1 MVWQMTLKHKVRI
14 NVGIVSS
21 NRSEDL
27 QPERYRIL
35 ATESNEMLSSLIYGA
50 SSIEETIQKIVEKHI
65 KIHYEW
71 LDVKLVGVRRYAIEE
86 DNSHEVS
93 IDYVV
98 HVPYQIEKL
107 NGKWIT
113 LKELIDKEEKIDEHF
128 YEILSHSNSF

>member
-35 ATESNEMLSSLIYGA
+35 TTKSNQMLSSLIYGA
-50 SSIEETIQKIVEKHI
+50 SSIDETIRRIVEEHVKV
-65 KIHYEW
+65 HYEW
-71 LDVKLVGVRRYAIEE
+71 LDVKLVDVKRYVIEE
-86 DNSHEVS
+86 DSSHEVA
-93 IDYVV
+93 IYYVA

-107 NGKWIT
+107 KGKWIT

-128 YEILSHSNSF
+128 YKILSHSNSF